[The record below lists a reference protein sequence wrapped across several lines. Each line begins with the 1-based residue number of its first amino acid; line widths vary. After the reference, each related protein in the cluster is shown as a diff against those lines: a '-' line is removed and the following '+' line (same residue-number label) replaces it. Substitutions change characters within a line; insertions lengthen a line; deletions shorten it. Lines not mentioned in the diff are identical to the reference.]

1 MFATR
6 PRATRRPVKHMGR
19 QLVIRLLQMLLS
31 LLGMSLL
38 IFVLVRASGDPVDLL
53 RTSTTTEAEVANIR
67 AQWGLDKSYPEQYWV
82 FVSGLAH
89 GDLGSSLIQRRPV
102 TTMIGEA
109 LPNSLSLG
117 VLAFVVGIGLALVL
131 GVLAA
136 TNRDTWLDNGVKFL
150 AILGQALPG
159 FWVAIVAIYVFSVQF
174 RLLPTSGV
182 DGPANYVLPV
192 LTLAFFLMPGMLRLV
207 RSSMLDVLG
216 SEYVKLARI
225 KGLPER
231 TVIWKHALRNALI
244 APLTA
249 AGAIFAGLIT
259 GAVILENV
267 FAWPG
272 VGRLLVTAVSGRD
285 FPVVQGITIMVAVV
299 VLAIN
304 LLVDIAYAY
313 VDPRIRI

>member
-1 MFATR
+1 
-6 PRATRRPVKHMGR
+6 MGR
-19 QLVIRLLQMLLS
+19 QLFVRLLQTVVS

-38 IFVLVRASGDPVDLL
+38 IFILVRASGDPVDLM
-53 RTSTTTEAEVANIR
+53 RTATTTDVDMANMR
-67 AQWGLDKSYPEQYWV
+67 ATLGLDKSYPEQYWI
-82 FVSGLAH
+82 FVSGLLR
-89 GDLGSSLIQRRPV
+89 GDLGNSLIQRRPV
-102 TTMIGEA
+102 ATMIGEA

-117 VLAFVVGIGLALVL
+117 VAAFVVGIGLALVL
-131 GVLAA
+131 GVTAA
-136 TNRDTWLDNGVKFL
+136 TRRDTWLDNGVKFF
-150 AILGQALPG
+150 AVLGQALPG
-159 FWVAIVAIYVFSVQF
+159 FWVAIVAIYIFSVHWQ
-174 RLLPTSGV
+174 LLPTSGIG
-182 DGPANYVLPV
+182 GPQYYVLPV
-192 LTLAFFLMPGMLRLV
+192 LTLAFFLMPGMMRLV

-231 TVIWKHALRNALI
+231 TVVWKHALRNAII

-272 VGRLLVTAVSGRD
+272 IGRLLVTAVSGRD
-285 FPVVQGITIMVAVV
+285 FPVVQGITVMIALV
-299 VLAIN
+299 VLLIN

-313 VDPRIRI
+313 VDPRIRL

>member
-1 MFATR
+1 
-6 PRATRRPVKHMGR
+6 MGR
-19 QLVIRLLQMLLS
+19 QLVVRFFQTVVS
-31 LLGMSLL
+31 LIGMSVL
-38 IFVLVRASGDPVDLL
+38 IFALVRASGDPVDLM
-53 RTSTTTEAEVANIR
+53 RTPSTTEAEIANIR
-67 AQWGLDKSYPEQYWV
+67 AQWGLDKSYVEQYWL
-82 FVSGLAH
+82 FASGMVQ
-89 GDLGSSLIQRRPV
+89 GDLGRSLIQRRPV
-102 TTMIGEA
+102 TTMIGES
-109 LPNSLSLG
+109 LPSTLILG
-117 VLAFVVGIGLALVL
+117 GLGFTIGIGLALVL

-159 FWVAIVAIYVFSVQF
+159 FWVAIVAIYVFAVHWH
-174 RLLPTSGV
+174 LLPTSGS
-182 DGPANYVLPV
+182 GTPAHYVLPV
-192 LTLAFFLMPGMLRLV
+192 LTLAFFLLPGMMRLV

-249 AGAIFAGLIT
+249 AGAIFASLIAGT
-259 GAVILENV
+259 VILETV

-272 VGRLLVTAVSGRD
+272 VGRLMVTGVSGRD
-285 FPVVQGITIMVAVV
+285 FPVVQGVTMMVAVV
-299 VLAIN
+299 TLLIN

-313 VDPRIRI
+313 VDPRIRT

>member
-1 MFATR
+1 MKQGLLQPKALVNIKKIGELKGIRFDAN
-6 PRATRRPVKHMGR
+6 GG
-19 QLVIRLLQMLLS
+19 LVIGALTTHRELETSKLAREKFP
-31 LLGMSLL
+31 
-38 IFVLVRASGDPVDLL
+38 IL
-53 RTSTTTEAEVANIR
+53 REVEREVANIR
-67 AQWGLDKSYPEQYWV
+67 VQWGLDKSYPEQYWV
-82 FVSGLAH
+82 FVSGLAR

-109 LPNSLSLG
+109 LPNSLSLS
-117 VLAFVVGIGLALVL
+117 VLAFVIGIGLALVL

-136 TNRDTWLDNGVKFL
+136 TKRDTWLDNGVKFL

-159 FWVAIVAIYVFSVQF
+159 FWVAIVAIYIFSVQL
-174 RLLPTSGV
+174 RVLPTSGV
-182 DGPANYVLPV
+182 GGPANYVLPV
-192 LTLAFFLMPGMLRLV
+192 LTLAFFLMPGMMRLV

-285 FPVVQGITIMVAVV
+285 FPVVQGITIMVAAV

-313 VDPRIRI
+313 VDPRIRF

>member
-1 MFATR
+1 
-6 PRATRRPVKHMGR
+6 
-19 QLVIRLLQMLLS
+19 
-31 LLGMSLL
+31 
-38 IFVLVRASGDPVDLL
+38 VRASGDPVDLM
-53 RTSTTTEAEVANIR
+53 RTSTTTDAEIANIR
-67 AQWGLDKSYPEQYWV
+67 VQWGLDKSYAEQYWL
-82 FVSGLAH
+82 FVSGMAQ
-89 GDLGSSLIQRRPV
+89 GDLGKSLIQRRPV

-109 LPNSLSLG
+109 LPSSLSLG
-117 VLAFVVGIGLALVL
+117 VLAFVIGIGLALVL

-136 TNRDTWLDNGVKFL
+136 TKRDSWLDNGVKFL

-159 FWVAIVAIYVFSVQF
+159 FWVAIVAIYVFAVYWH
-174 RLLPTSGV
+174 LLPTSGM
-182 DGPANYVLPV
+182 GTPAHYVLPV
-192 LTLAFFLMPGMLRLV
+192 LTLAFILLPGMMRLV

-259 GAVILENV
+259 GAVILETV

-285 FPVVQGITIMVAVV
+285 FPVVQGVTMMVAVV
-299 VLAIN
+299 TLLIN

-313 VDPRIRI
+313 VDPRIRT

>member
-1 MFATR
+1 
-6 PRATRRPVKHMGR
+6 MGR
-19 QLVIRLLQMLLS
+19 QLVVRFAQTFVS
-31 LLGMSLL
+31 LIGMSLL
-38 IFVLVRASGDPVDLL
+38 IFVLVRASGDPADLM
-53 RTSTTTEAEVANIR
+53 RGPSTTDADIANIKV
-67 AQWGLDKSYPEQYWV
+67 QWGLDKSYPEQYWL
-82 FVSGLAH
+82 FVGGMAQ
-89 GDLGSSLIQRRPV
+89 GDLGKSLIQRRPV

-109 LPNSLSLG
+109 LPSSLSLG
-117 VLAFVVGIGLALVL
+117 VLAFVLGIGTALAL

-136 TNRDTWLDNGVKFL
+136 TRRDTWLDNGVKFL
-150 AILGQALPG
+150 AVLGQALPG
-159 FWVAIVAIYVFSVQF
+159 FWVAIVAIYVFSVYWH
-174 RLLPTSGV
+174 LLPTSGM
-182 DGPANYVLPV
+182 GTPAHYVLPV
-192 LTLAFFLMPGMLRLV
+192 LTLAFFLLPGMMRLV

-259 GAVILENV
+259 GAVILETV

-285 FPVVQGITIMVAVV
+285 FPVVQGVTMMVAVV
-299 VLAIN
+299 TLLIN
-304 LLVDIAYAY
+304 LLVDITYAY
-313 VDPRIRI
+313 VDPRIRT

>member
-1 MFATR
+1 
-6 PRATRRPVKHMGR
+6 VGR
-19 QLVIRLLQMLLS
+19 QLLIRLLQTFVS
-31 LLGMSLL
+31 LIGMSLL
-38 IFVLVRASGDPVDLL
+38 IFVLVRASGDPADLM
-53 RTSTTTEAEVANIR
+53 RGPSTTDADIANIKE
-67 AQWGLDKSYPEQYWV
+67 QWGLDKSYQEQYWL
-82 FVSGLAH
+82 FVSGMAQ
-89 GDLGSSLIQRRPV
+89 GDLGKSLIQRRPV

-109 LPNSLSLG
+109 LPSSLSLG
-117 VLAFVVGIGLALVL
+117 VLAFVLGIGSALVL

-136 TNRDTWLDNGVKFL
+136 TRRDTWLDNGVKFL
-150 AILGQALPG
+150 AVLGQALPG
-159 FWVAIVAIYVFSVQF
+159 FWVAIVAIYVFSVYWH
-174 RLLPTSGV
+174 LLPTSGM
-182 DGPANYVLPV
+182 GTPAHYVLPV
-192 LTLAFFLMPGMLRLV
+192 LTLAFFLLPGMMRLV

-259 GAVILENV
+259 GAVILETV

-285 FPVVQGITIMVAVV
+285 FPVVQGVTMMVAVV
-299 VLAIN
+299 TLAIN

-313 VDPRIRI
+313 VDPRIRT

>member
-1 MFATR
+1 
-6 PRATRRPVKHMGR
+6 MGR
-19 QLVIRLLQMLLS
+19 QLVIRLMQTFVS
-31 LLGMSLL
+31 LIGMSLL
-38 IFVLVRASGDPVDLL
+38 IFLLVRASGDPVELM
-53 RTSTTTEAEVANIR
+53 RTATSTDAEMANIR
-67 AQWGLDKSYPEQYWV
+67 EQWGLDKSYVEQYWQ
-82 FVSGLAH
+82 FVRGMAQ
-89 GDLGSSLIQRRPV
+89 GDLGKSLIQRRPV

-117 VLAFVVGIGLALVL
+117 VLAFVIGIGLALML

-136 TNRDTWLDNGVKFL
+136 TRRDTWLDNGVKFL

-159 FWVAIVAIYVFSVQF
+159 FWVGIVAIYIFAVHWH
-174 RLLPTSGV
+174 LLPTAGM
-182 DGPANYVLPV
+182 GTPGHFVLPV
-192 LTLAFFLMPGMLRLV
+192 LTLAFALLPGMMRLV

-249 AGAIFAGLIT
+249 AGAIFASLIT
-259 GAVILENV
+259 GTLILETV

-272 VGRLLVTAVSGRD
+272 VGRLMVTGVSGRD
-285 FPVVQGITIMVAVV
+285 FPVVQGVTMMVAVV
-299 VLAIN
+299 TLLIN

-313 VDPRIRI
+313 VDPRIRS

>member
-1 MFATR
+1 
-6 PRATRRPVKHMGR
+6 MGR
-19 QLVIRLLQMLLS
+19 QLVIRLFQSFVS
-31 LLGMSLL
+31 LIGMSLL
-38 IFVLVRASGDPVDLL
+38 IFVLVRASGDPVDLM
-53 RTSTTTEAEVANIR
+53 RTATTTEAEIANIKV
-67 AQWGLDKSYPEQYWV
+67 QWGLDKSYPEQYWL
-82 FVSGLAH
+82 FVSGMAQ
-89 GDLGSSLIQRRPV
+89 GDFGKSLIQRRPV

-109 LPNSLSLG
+109 LPSSLSLG
-117 VLAFVVGIGLALVL
+117 ILAFVVGVGLALVL

-159 FWVAIVAIYVFSVQF
+159 FWLAIVAIYIFAVHWHV
-174 RLLPTSGV
+174 LPTSGMG
-182 DGPANYVLPV
+182 GPANYVLPV
-192 LTLAFFLMPGMLRLV
+192 ATLAFFLLPGMIRLV

-216 SEYVKLARI
+216 TEYVKLARI

-249 AGAIFAGLIT
+249 AGAIFASLIT
-259 GAVILENV
+259 GAVILETV

-272 VGRLLVTAVSGRD
+272 VGRLMVTAVSGRD
-285 FPVVQGITIMVAVV
+285 FPVVQGVTMLVAVFTLV
-299 VLAIN
+299 IN

-313 VDPRIRI
+313 VDPRIRT

>member
-1 MFATR
+1 M
-6 PRATRRPVKHMGR
+6 
-19 QLVIRLLQMLLS
+19 
-31 LLGMSLL
+31 
-38 IFVLVRASGDPVDLL
+38 
-53 RTSTTTEAEVANIR
+53 
-67 AQWGLDKSYPEQYWV
+67 
-82 FVSGLAH
+82 
-89 GDLGSSLIQRRPV
+89 
-102 TTMIGEA
+102 
-109 LPNSLSLG
+109 
-117 VLAFVVGIGLALVL
+117 L

-136 TNRDTWLDNGVKFL
+136 TKRDTWLDNGVKFL

-159 FWVAIVAIYVFSVQF
+159 FWVAIVAIYVFAVYWH
-174 RLLPTSGV
+174 LLPTSGM
-182 DGPANYVLPV
+182 GTPAHYVLPV
-192 LTLAFFLMPGMLRLV
+192 LTLAFFLMPGMMRLV

-259 GAVILENV
+259 GAVILETV

-285 FPVVQGITIMVAVV
+285 FPVVQGVTMMVAVV
-299 VLAIN
+299 ALVIN

-313 VDPRIRI
+313 VDPRIRT